1 MHKFKGKNIN
11 YILFLLI
18 LLGGIVIL
26 SASLGAV
33 SIPIT
38 TTLKI
43 IVSKVFGLKLT
54 LDENILSIYETILF
68 KVRFARVVLA
78 VLVGIAL
85 SVAGVVYQG
94 IFKNP
99 MADPY
104 IIGVS
109 SGAALGATLAA
120 IVFKGFGMLG
130 FSLVPVLAF
139 VGATITIF
147 FVYNLARTG
156 TKVPV
161 ATLLL
166 AGVAIGALLHA
177 ITSFVMVL
185 GGKDLHFII
194 FWLMGGFSS
203 KNWDHVMVV
212 LPFLAVGLPLVF
224 YFSRDLNLLLLGEER
239 AQQLGI
245 EAEKIKKILII
256 VASLLAA
263 SAVAVSGIVGFV
275 GLIVPHMV
283 RLVTGPDHKILI
295 PCSALFGASF
305 VVFSD
310 LLARTL
316 MAPTEIPLGVITALF
331 GAPFFIY
338 LLKRSKRG
346 LF

>member
-1 MHKFKGKNIN
+1 M
-11 YILFLLI
+11 LLA
-18 LLGGIVIL
+18 
-26 SASLGAV
+26 ASMGAV

-43 IVSKVFGLKLT
+43 IASKVFGTKPA
-54 LDENILSIYETILF
+54 LDGNMLSIYETILF
-68 KVRFARVVLA
+68 KVRFARIVLA
-78 VLVGIAL
+78 VLVGVAL
-85 SVAGVVYQG
+85 SVSGVVYQG

-109 SGAALGATLAA
+109 SGAALGATVAA
-120 IVFKGFGMLG
+120 ILFKGLGVLG
-130 FSLVPVLAF
+130 FTLVPVLAF
-139 VGATITIF
+139 IGATLTVF

-166 AGVAIGALLHA
+166 AGVAIGALLQA
-177 ITSFVMVL
+177 LTSFVMIM
-185 GGKDLHFII
+185 GTKDLHFVI

-203 KNWDHVMVV
+203 KNWDHVMVM
-212 LPFLAVGLPLVF
+212 LPFLILGLPLIF
-224 YFSRDLNLLLLGEER
+224 YYSRDLNLLLLGEER
-239 AQQLGI
+239 ARQLGI
-245 EAEKIKKILII
+245 EAEKIKKILIV

-275 GLIVPHMV
+275 GLIVPHII
-283 RLVTGPDHKILI
+283 RLITGPDHRILI

-338 LLKRSKRG
+338 LLKRSKKG

>member
-1 MHKFKGKNIN
+1 MHRFKGKNIS
-11 YILFLLI
+11 YIFILLI
-18 LLGGIVIL
+18 LLGGVML
-26 SASLGAV
+26 LAASMGAV
-33 SIPIT
+33 SIPLT
-38 TTLKI
+38 ATLRIVASKI
-43 IVSKVFGLKLT
+43 FDIRIS
-54 LDENILSIYETILF
+54 LDEGTINTYETILF

-78 VLVGIAL
+78 VFVGIAL
-85 SVAGVVYQG
+85 SVSGVVYQG

-109 SGAALGATLAA
+109 SGAALGATIAA
-120 IVFKGFGMLG
+120 IIFKGLGVLG
-130 FSLVPVLAF
+130 FSLVPVFAF
-139 VGATITIF
+139 IGATTTVF

-177 ITSFVMVL
+177 ATSFVMVF
-185 GGKDLHFII
+185 GTKDLHFII

-203 KNWDHVMVV
+203 KNWDHVMVM
-212 LPFLAVGLPLVF
+212 LPFLVVGLPLIF

-245 EAEKIKKILII
+245 EAERIKKILIV

-263 SAVAVSGIVGFV
+263 SAVAVSGIIGFV

-283 RLVTGPDHKILI
+283 RLVTGPDHRFLI

>member
-1 MHKFKGKNIN
+1 M
-11 YILFLLI
+11 LLA
-18 LLGGIVIL
+18 
-26 SASLGAV
+26 ASMGAV
-33 SIPIT
+33 PIPIA

-43 IVSKVFGLKLT
+43 IASKVFGTKPALDVNT
-54 LDENILSIYETILF
+54 LNIYETILF
-68 KVRFARVVLA
+68 KVRFARIVLA
-78 VLVGIAL
+78 VLVGVAL
-85 SVAGVVYQG
+85 SVSGVVYQG

-109 SGAALGATLAA
+109 SGAALGATVAA
-120 IVFKGFGMLG
+120 IVFKGLGVFG
-130 FSLVPVLAF
+130 FTLVPVLAF
-139 VGATITIF
+139 IGATLTVF

-166 AGVAIGALLHA
+166 AGVAIGALLQA
-177 ITSFVMVL
+177 LTSFVMIL
-185 GGKDLHFII
+185 GTKDLHFVI

-203 KNWDHVMVV
+203 KNWDHVMVM
-212 LPFLAVGLPLVF
+212 LPFLILGLPLIF
-224 YFSRDLNLLLLGEER
+224 YYSRDLNLLLLGEER
-239 AQQLGI
+239 ARQLGI
-245 EAEKIKKILII
+245 EAEKIKKVLII

-275 GLIVPHMV
+275 GLIVPHII
-283 RLVTGPDHKILI
+283 RLITGPDHRILI